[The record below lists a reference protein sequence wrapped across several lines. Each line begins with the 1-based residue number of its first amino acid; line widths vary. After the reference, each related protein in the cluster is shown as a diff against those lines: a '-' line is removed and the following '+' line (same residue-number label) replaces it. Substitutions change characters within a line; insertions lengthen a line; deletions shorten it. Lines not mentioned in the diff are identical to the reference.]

1 MSRFYGD
8 FDPAATAST
17 LTETIQSDGSI
28 AGVAQNIFPL
38 SSDLSN
44 TGAGDGSLSSVDALT
59 FSSAVGTP
67 YGPGSALRINDTS
80 PRTRAKVSSSAA
92 AVEMIEFSSA
102 FTFEFWLH
110 RDTDQNSGGKMFI
123 DGRPNGQHSQLTFRL
138 YFLDGKL
145 THDKGSQTGGTQPV
159 VQTATTAATGV
170 WQHYALARESDDTL
184 RMFYDGAV
192 VLTTSF
198 AFTYDNQ
205 ATGGTPILFTDPN
218 VTNNFK
224 AYVRDLRI
232 IKDACL
238 YTTAFTVPNEPLT
251 ATNDGL
257 ILATGEDIRT
267 HSHVWNYTDVYDARF
282 ADTWP
287 SNTFDT
293 RISLY
298 LPFDEDFRDLS
309 SYGHTA
315 SSAGGASIQSSIKQ
329 HGAGS
334 LLLNGTDQYVT
345 IPNHASF
352 QFGSGD
358 FTIEAW
364 VYQTATAGSDAAD
377 RHPIVSRMDGSTNRS
392 FHVGIVESSGQQKL
406 QFSYTTD
413 GESGTSG
420 QYTFDCDVTINA
432 WHNVAIVREGSNLYG
447 FLNGTSLSS
456 STAGAGAISSKTIFV
471 GTSPLTI
478 GYRGLS
484 DQYFQGYIDDV
495 RVTKGLAVYT
505 TSYSV
510 RTDPVGGSLTINP

>member
-1 MSRFYGD
+1 MSRKFGA
-8 FDPAATAST
+8 FNPASTATTLIVVSSPDYNSARFLVANAPSTSSSVKYYHSFEST
-17 LTETIQSDGSI
+17 LTTIQFG
-28 AGVAQNIFPL
+28 G
-38 SSDLSN
+38 
-44 TGAGDGSLSSVDALT
+44 
-59 FSSAVGTP
+59 GT
-67 YGPGSALRINDTS
+67 
-80 PRTRAKVSSSAA
+80 VSSNAGAA
-92 AVEMIEFSSA
+92 I
-102 FTFEFWLH
+102 
-110 RDTDQNSGGKMFI
+110 
-123 DGRPNGQHSQLTFRL
+123 
-138 YFLDGKL
+138 
-145 THDKGSQTGGTQPV
+145 
-159 VQTATTAATGV
+159 ATTAASVKIGTQSLDFPGNDPVTIVPASAGDFSLTSAYTLELFFRREATGGV
-170 WQHYALARESDDTL
+170 WSTMLGSTNANSVGWPFLSTRYDKFRAKDYLVGSTTISNNVWYHGALVRYSDGSAALFLNGEKDATTSSLAEFVTDNFVLGAINVADSGDGNWNGQLDEIRFTREALYSTTFTVPTKALFVPGTDDLSDQTT
-184 RMFYDGAV
+184 
-192 VLTTSF
+192 LTTSS
-198 AFTYDNQ
+198 D
-205 ATGGTPILFTDPN
+205 
-218 VTNNFK
+218 
-224 AYVRDLRI
+224 VR
-232 IKDACL
+232 A
-238 YTTAFTVPNEPLT
+238 
-251 ATNDGL
+251 
-257 ILATGEDIRT
+257 
-267 HSHVWNYTDVYDARF
+267 HSHVWNYSDIYKARR

-413 GESGTSG
+413 GESGTAG

-456 STAGAGAISSKTIFV
+456 STAGQGGAISSKTIFV